1 MRAFWFAAAAA
12 LLTCPALAQERE
24 YRAFWAEG
32 FNAGI
37 HSREQID
44 RMIQRLTEAHC
55 NGLWQQVRKRGD
67 AHYRSTYEIWAR
79 ENPQHFDALAYLLEK
94 AHAASPKIHVHAWI
108 NTCAVGGDMR
118 PGHILV
124 EHPEYTSISDEG
136 VAFDNEAMK
145 IDPAHPGA
153 NDWTFRVYLDVARH
167 YPVDGIHF
175 DFVRYGHPRW
185 GFNPVSVALF
195 NQATGRTGKPAW
207 DDPEFQQWRR
217 DAVTALV
224 RKVYAHTKA
233 IAPEIAVSAAT
244 IAWGNGPRNYDEYLT
259 SPPYSRVYQDWA
271 GWMREGIL
279 DINCPMLYFSN
290 TRYREFW
297 LNWNEFAKDHKYDR
311 QLVIGQGIWLNS
323 IPDTLQQIQDSRAP
337 SAKGNRA
344 DGILLY
350 SYAGTN
356 RAEDGSEQQYN
367 PELYR
372 ALSQPGP
379 YGDPPFA
386 IPVDAPPLKPPSGGI
401 VKGFVLTDPWLAPVV
416 RAEVCLWDG
425 RERRQTV
432 TDVTGFYAFI
442 DVPPGRYTVTITPRP
457 FRAQTSQVVIARDG
471 DVVTHHAFPGT
482 ASNRISYPWM
492 VVAGNDRCD
501 GVVYLWDAKTGRG
514 RRVLVRPDTPL
525 PFQPGDVVAVSYPGG
540 GLPPVIRLID
550 ISAQWGRRLPRP
562 ELQVTPSA
570 KLHGPDWSTGRPV
583 CVEGRVERLTPEG
596 FVLRDGSGT
605 VEVSGRYL
613 KRDFRF
619 SATPGE
625 RVRVRGV
632 VDKESGLIVTPFDH
646 RAVEELPD
654 RG

>member
-1 MRAFWFAAAAA
+1 MRILWLAAAAAA
-12 LLTCPALAQERE
+12 LTSPAASAPEE

-44 RMIQRLTEAHC
+44 RMVERLQQAHC

-94 AHAASPKIHVHAWI
+94 AHAASPRIHVHAWI
-108 NTCAVGGDMR
+108 NTCAVGGETR

-233 IAPEIAVSAAT
+233 IAPEMAVSAAT
-244 IAWGNGPRNYDEYLT
+244 IAWGNGPKSYEEYLT
-259 SPPYSRVYQDWA
+259 SPPYSRVYQDWV

-279 DINCPMLYFSN
+279 DINCPMFYFSN
-290 TRYREFW
+290 TRYRESW

-337 SAKGNRA
+337 SARGNRA

-356 RAEDGSEQQYN
+356 RGEDGREQQYN

-372 ALSQPGP
+372 ALSQSGP
-379 YGDPPFA
+379 FGQAPFA
-386 IPVDAPPLKPPSGGI
+386 EAVEAPPLRAPSGGI

-416 RAEVCLWDG
+416 RAAVSLWDG
-425 RERRQTV
+425 RGKRETF

-442 DVPPGRYTVTITPRP
+442 DVPPGRYTLTVSPRG
-457 FRAQTSQVVIARDG
+457 AKEQTQQVVVREDG
-471 DVVTHHAFPGT
+471 DVVTRHAFTGTPGG
-482 ASNRISYPWM
+482 RISQPWM
-492 VVAGNDRCD
+492 VVAGSDRCD
-501 GVVYLWDAKTGRG
+501 GVIYLWDASSGKG
-514 RRVLVRPDTPL
+514 RRVPVRPDTPL
-525 PFQPGDVVAVSYPGG
+525 PFQPGDVVAVSEPAPGV
-540 GLPPVIRLID
+540 PPVVRLID
-550 ISAQWGRRLPRP
+550 ISAGWGRRLPAPRLP
-562 ELQVTPSA
+562 VTGASR
-570 KLHGPDWSTGRPV
+570 LSGPDWPTGRPV
-583 CVEGRVERLTPEG
+583 CLEGTVERLTADG
-596 FVLRDGSGT
+596 FLLRDASGT
-605 VEVSGRYL
+605 VEVSARRL
-613 KRDFRF
+613 RRDFRF

-625 RVRVRGV
+625 KVRVRGV
-632 VDKESGLIVTPFDH
+632 VDREEGLTVVPFDH
-646 RAVEELPD
+646 RAVERLP
-654 RG
+654 G